1 MGTGR
6 SFDAVFNNLQS
17 QSERRLDGMTVD
29 SRVDKKGPGPR
40 ILARPKLAFYL
51 MKHRIPA
58 TATAIA
64 LLRFYCNWRSYWNWR
79 SLVSKLI
86 RYYEPDV

>member
-40 ILARPKLAFYL
+40 ILARPKLAFLPDETSHTGNGNGY
-51 MKHRIPA
+51 RVA
-58 TATAIA
+58 S
-64 LLRFYCNWRSYWNWR
+64 LL
-79 SLVSKLI
+79 L
-86 RYYEPDV
+86 